1 MIDTYDEWNPF
12 NPINQKEVE
21 YYSEEQMLLEQIET
35 LETRL
40 NEAIRSRLWLIDQLK
55 TLAALHRMESSFG
68 GLTIDE
74 QKQRIEILKRYE
86 NETI

>member
-1 MIDTYDEWNPF
+1 MTDTYNEWNPF

-21 YYSEEQMLLEQIET
+21 IYSEEQLLLEQIDT

-40 NEAIRSRLWLIDQLK
+40 NEAVRSKLWLIDQLK
-55 TLAALHRMESSFG
+55 TLAALHRMESTFG

-86 NETI
+86 NE

>member
-1 MIDTYDEWNPF
+1 MTNHYDTWKAGGY
-12 NPINQKEVE
+12 EVE
-21 YYSEEQMLLEQIET
+21 KNEKFYSEEQLLLEQIDT

-40 NEAIRSRLWLIDQLK
+40 NEAIRSKLWLIDQLK

-74 QKQRIEILKRYE
+74 QKQKIEILKRYE
-86 NETI
+86 NE

>member
-1 MIDTYDEWNPF
+1 MTNHYDTWKSGGY
-12 NPINQKEVE
+12 EVE
-21 YYSEEQMLLEQIET
+21 KNEKFYSEEQLLLEQIDA

-40 NEAIRSRLWLIDQLK
+40 NEAIRSKLWLIDQLK

-86 NETI
+86 NE

>member
-21 YYSEEQMLLEQIET
+21 MYTEEQLLQEQIDT

-40 NEAIRSRLWLIDQLK
+40 NEAIRSNLWLIEQLK
-55 TLAALHRMESSFG
+55 TLAALYRMEATFG

-86 NETI
+86 NE

>member
-1 MIDTYDEWNPF
+1 MIDSHDYHNPF

-21 YYSEEQMLLEQIET
+21 YYSEEQMLLEQIDT

-40 NEAIRSRLWLIDQLK
+40 NEAVRTRLWLIDQLK

-86 NETI
+86 NE

>member
-1 MIDTYDEWNPF
+1 MIDTYDEHNPL

-21 YYSEEQMLLEQIET
+21 MYTEEQLLQEQIDT

-40 NEAIRSRLWLIDQLK
+40 NERIRHCLHLQSQLK
-55 TLAALHRMESSFG
+55 TLAALHIMESTFG
-68 GLTIDE
+68 GLTIEE

-86 NETI
+86 NE

>member
-1 MIDTYDEWNPF
+1 MVDTYDEHNPF

-21 YYSEEQMLLEQIET
+21 MYTEEQLLLEQIDT

-40 NEAIRSRLWLIDQLK
+40 NEAIRSKLWLIDQLK
-55 TLAALHRMESSFG
+55 TLAALHRMESTFG

-74 QKQRIEILKRYE
+74 QKQRIEILKRYK
-86 NETI
+86 NK

>member
-1 MIDTYDEWNPF
+1 MIDTYDEHNPF

-21 YYSEEQMLLEQIET
+21 YYSEEQLLLEQIDT

-40 NEAIRSRLWLIDQLK
+40 NEAVRSKLWLIDQLK
-55 TLAALHRMESSFG
+55 TLAALHRMESTFG

-86 NETI
+86 NE

>member
-21 YYSEEQMLLEQIET
+21 MYTEEQLLQEQIDT

-40 NEAIRSRLWLIDQLK
+40 NEAVRSKLWLIDQLK
-55 TLAALHRMESSFG
+55 TLAALHRMESTFG

-74 QKQRIEILKRYE
+74 QKARIDILEKYE
-86 NETI
+86 NR

>member
-1 MIDTYDEWNPF
+1 MIDTYDEHNPF

-21 YYSEEQMLLEQIET
+21 YYSEEQLLLEQIDT

-40 NEAIRSRLWLIDQLK
+40 NEAVRSKLWLIDQLK

-86 NETI
+86 NE

>member
-1 MIDTYDEWNPF
+1 MIDTYDEHNPF

-21 YYSEEQMLLEQIET
+21 MYTEEQLLLEQIDT

-40 NEAIRSRLWLIDQLK
+40 NEAIRSKLWLIDQLK
-55 TLAALHRMESSFG
+55 TLAALHRMESTFG

-86 NETI
+86 NE

>member
-1 MIDTYDEWNPF
+1 MIDTYDEHNPF

-21 YYSEEQMLLEQIET
+21 MYTEEQLLLEQIDT

-40 NEAIRSRLWLIDQLK
+40 NEAVRSKLWLIDQLK
-55 TLAALHRMESSFG
+55 TLAALHRMESTFG

-86 NETI
+86 NE

>member
-1 MIDTYDEWNPF
+1 MTNHYDTWKNGGY
-12 NPINQKEVE
+12 EVE
-21 YYSEEQMLLEQIET
+21 KNEKFYSEEQLLLEQIDT

-40 NEAIRSRLWLIDQLK
+40 NEAVRSKLWLIDQLK

-74 QKQRIEILKRYE
+74 QKQKIEILKRYE
-86 NETI
+86 NE

>member
-1 MIDTYDEWNPF
+1 MIDTYDEHNPWH
-12 NPINQKEVE
+12 PANQKEFE
-21 YYSEEQMLLEQIET
+21 YYSEEQMLLEQIDT

-40 NEAIRSRLWLIDQLK
+40 NEAIRSKLWLIDQLK
-55 TLAALHRMESSFG
+55 TLAALHRMESTFG

-86 NETI
+86 NE

>member
-1 MIDTYDEWNPF
+1 MIDTYDEHNPWH
-12 NPINQKEVE
+12 PANQKEVE
-21 YYSEEQMLLEQIET
+21 MYTEEQLLLEQIDT

-40 NEAIRSRLWLIDQLK
+40 NEAVRSKLWLIDQLK

-74 QKQRIEILKRYE
+74 QKQKIEILKRYE
-86 NETI
+86 NEAI

>member
-1 MIDTYDEWNPF
+1 MIDTYDEHNPWH
-12 NPINQKEVE
+12 PINQKEVE
-21 YYSEEQMLLEQIET
+21 YYSEEQLLLEQIDT

-40 NEAIRSRLWLIDQLK
+40 NEAVRTRLWLIDQLK

-86 NETI
+86 NE

>member
-1 MIDTYDEWNPF
+1 MIDTYDEHNPF

-21 YYSEEQMLLEQIET
+21 MYTEEQLLLEQIDT

-40 NEAIRSRLWLIDQLK
+40 NEAVRTRLWLIDQLK
-55 TLAALHRMESSFG
+55 TLAALHRIESTFG
-68 GLTIDE
+68 GLTLDE

-86 NETI
+86 NE

>member
-1 MIDTYDEWNPF
+1 MIDTYDEHNPF

-21 YYSEEQMLLEQIET
+21 YYSEEQLLLEQIDT

-40 NEAIRSRLWLIDQLK
+40 NEAVRSKLWLIDQLK
-55 TLAALHRMESSFG
+55 TLAALHRMDSTFG

-86 NETI
+86 NE